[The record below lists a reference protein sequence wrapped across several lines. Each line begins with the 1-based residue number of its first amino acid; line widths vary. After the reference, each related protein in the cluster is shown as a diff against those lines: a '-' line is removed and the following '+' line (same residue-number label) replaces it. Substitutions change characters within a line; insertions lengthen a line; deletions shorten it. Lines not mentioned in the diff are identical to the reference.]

1 MKGGYLLK
9 KSPFFHFLHNFL
21 LNDEFDIR
29 HKLQN
34 VLLSISLIGT
44 ALSMVASF
52 AMGFGLAGNL
62 VSLFTT
68 IMLFVTFYIS
78 VIRKKKAVASYLIC
92 IVVNIILFPLMF
104 VFNGGVY
111 SAMPIWLAFGLIFP
125 WLIIDGVGCYTLFVL
140 DLCAA
145 VGCICLQ
152 IFRPDIII
160 MPPGED
166 LTLMICLD
174 MIQAMIIVPSIV
186 GLTVS
191 YMGHAFEKQQRKMK
205 IQEKK
210 LKEAMR
216 LAERSNEAMSS
227 FIISLSHEIRTP
239 INAVLG
245 MDEMILRE
253 SSDESIISYASN
265 IQSAGESLLSIINDV
280 LDFSKIEAGKLELL
294 PVEYDL
300 QQLLNDCYNMIIMR
314 AEKKN
319 LLLEFHNDP
328 KLPSKLFGDETRIRQ
343 IITNLLTNA
352 VKYTSAGNVD
362 MLVSSRRT
370 GEDEIMLRFSVRDTG
385 MGISAENQRQLFKA
399 FSRLD
404 EINNRNIEGTG
415 LGLSITKRLTE
426 MMNGTIGVQSTLG
439 KGSEFWVEIPQRVIS
454 EVPVGIFIQNRRRSS
469 GQRKKEYRERFQA
482 PDARILVVDDVKLN
496 IDVIRGLLKATR
508 IKIDSAYSGKE
519 CLGLVRKKSYDLI
532 FMDHLMPEMD
542 GVETLNVMRRFPDSP
557 NKDTPV
563 IALTAN
569 ALVGAKE
576 KYTAMGFTDYLS
588 KPVQTDRLE
597 LMLLRYLPE
606 ALVVRSDEQT
616 QPEKSASAV
625 MPGSLPKLDTE
636 LGIKYCCGSE
646 ELYRRLLGMLDLGTV
661 TESLQVSFAASDWKY
676 YEQLCCSLKSTLMT
690 VGAVRTSEFASRLE
704 QQAACGGISFIRKN
718 HNGFIDA
725 CDDLRQIIL
734 SYLNSDLSEGEKY

>member
-1 MKGGYLLK
+1 
-9 KSPFFHFLHNFL
+9 
-21 LNDEFDIR
+21 
-29 HKLQN
+29 
-34 VLLSISLIGT
+34 
-44 ALSMVASF
+44 
-52 AMGFGLAGNL
+52 
-62 VSLFTT
+62 
-68 IMLFVTFYIS
+68 
-78 VIRKKKAVASYLIC
+78 
-92 IVVNIILFPLMF
+92 
-104 VFNGGVY
+104 
-111 SAMPIWLAFGLIFP
+111 
-125 WLIIDGVGCYTLFVL
+125 
-140 DLCAA
+140 
-145 VGCICLQ
+145 
-152 IFRPDIII
+152 
-160 MPPGED
+160 
-166 LTLMICLD
+166 
-174 MIQAMIIVPSIV
+174 
-186 GLTVS
+186 
-191 YMGHAFEKQQRKMK
+191 
-205 IQEKK
+205 
-210 LKEAMR
+210 
-216 LAERSNEAMSS
+216 
-227 FIISLSHEIRTP
+227 
-239 INAVLG
+239 
-245 MDEMILRE
+245 MILRE

-300 QQLLNDCYNMIIMR
+300 QQLLNDCYSMIIMR

-426 MMNGTIGVQSTLG
+426 MMKGTIGVQSTLG

-454 EVPVGIFIQNRRRSS
+454 EAPVGIFIQNRRRSS

-606 ALVVRSDEQT
+606 ALVVRSDEQV
-616 QPEKSASAV
+616 QPEKSTAAFL
-625 MPGSLPKLDTE
+625 PGSLPKLDTN
-636 LGIKYCCGSE
+636 L
-646 ELYRRLLGMLDLGTV
+646 
-661 TESLQVSFAASDWKY
+661 A
-676 YEQLCCSLKSTLMT
+676 
-690 VGAVRTSEFASRLE
+690 
-704 QQAACGGISFIRKN
+704 
-718 HNGFIDA
+718 
-725 CDDLRQIIL
+725 
-734 SYLNSDLSEGEKY
+734 